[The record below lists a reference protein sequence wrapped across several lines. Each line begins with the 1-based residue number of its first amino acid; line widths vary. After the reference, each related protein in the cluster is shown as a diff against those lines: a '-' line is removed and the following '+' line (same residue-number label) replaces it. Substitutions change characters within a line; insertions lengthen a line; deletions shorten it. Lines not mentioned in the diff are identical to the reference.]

1 LAAEQHL
8 ATALTGYF
16 TGLQDRIAA
25 YAEKRKSSKDI
36 PLSFWTGED
45 TTLLAILGPQLT
57 RMAYSGMHIA
67 AEKAGIAFDSSMANQ
82 AAADWAATYTD
93 TLLQQLNTTTQDGV
107 GPIVEDWINTDG
119 ATMGDLFQS
128 LMDTG
133 LMGAD
138 RASMIATTETT
149 RAFAQGEIAQYSQM
163 GITQMRWQTNN
174 DELVC
179 DICEPLNGEVRTI
192 GDEFDDGITDP
203 PGHVNCRCWLTPVV
217 SEKHIKVMAEGTDA
231 GGGFWMNPDDKSKL
245 PSQINPDPKKAD
257 ATWLKDNNPRVSEF
271 LTGTDENKSPMIAY
285 LVDGD
290 AVRTNVWQDWT
301 SGGNHERYPWI
312 PDGEYWLDVDNVK
325 EYKKNL
331 AHETVEDWD
340 MRDKGDDYSDAHSY
354 HANVTE
360 YKMRHGATEDD
371 ILKELGWNAM

>member
-1 LAAEQHL
+1 
-8 ATALTGYF
+8 
-16 TGLQDRIAA
+16 
-25 YAEKRKSSKDI
+25 
-36 PLSFWTGED
+36 
-45 TTLLAILGPQLT
+45 
-57 RMAYSGMHIA
+57 
-67 AEKAGIAFDSSMANQ
+67 
-82 AAADWAATYTD
+82 
-93 TLLQQLNTTTQDGV
+93 
-107 GPIVEDWINTDG
+107 
-119 ATMGDLFQS
+119 
-128 LMDTG
+128 MDTG